1 MCDSAGPTYTAAVAD
16 QPLLSVVVLNWNA
29 LDLTRACVASL
40 RATTDVP
47 SELIIVD
54 NGSEPEVAE
63 WAKQAADVPVLL
75 EENLGFAPGMNAG
88 LAAASGTYVLFANN
102 DTLFPP
108 GWAGLLLETA
118 RGHRGI
124 TAPAVTA
131 AGGPYG
137 VRAEPGTEV
146 ITVPRFRHLPSG
158 VAYLTERSLIE
169 SLGGWDE
176 RYVTA
181 GREDLDLLFTYW
193 VNELS
198 VTLDTRVLVHHESSA
213 TVERLAERSALW
225 DRNWKAFIAKWTD
238 PNSTVPRLET
248 VAVDLFE
255 QRRAEAATVATWMDR
270 WHQAEEGRK
279 EARRTVRS
287 LEASHSV
294 LQQRQHRMELPF
306 LGRLWS
312 RLRAGIPGPIR
323 QRLFPLVRG
332 LYYRAFPGGRT
343 EE

>member
-1 MCDSAGPTYTAAVAD
+1 MAD

-40 RATTDVP
+40 RANTDVP

-54 NGSEPEVAE
+54 NGSEPEVAK

-102 DTLFPP
+102 DTRFPP

-193 VNELS
+193 VNDLS

-238 PNSTVPRLET
+238 PDSAVPAPRDRGRGSVRAAPGRGRHGCDVDGQVAPGGGGPQRGSKNGAKSGSLPLRPPATPAPDGATVPRQAMVSASRRRPRPDQTTT
-248 VAVDLFE
+248 VS
-255 QRRAEAATVATWMDR
+255 
-270 WHQAEEGRK
+270 
-279 EARRTVRS
+279 AR
-287 LEASHSV
+287 
-294 LQQRQHRMELPF
+294 
-306 LGRLWS
+306 
-312 RLRAGIPGPIR
+312 
-323 QRLFPLVRG
+323 RG